1 MQSFIE
7 EVLNQIKNEGIN
19 FSESIFI
26 LPSKRAGTF
35 LKSKLQN
42 YIDGTSFSPEVL
54 SIEEFVEQI
63 SGLRQATSLE
73 LLFKLYTV
81 YKDSHVTKDV
91 ESFDH
96 FSKWSKTLLQDFN
109 EIDRYL
115 INADDVFDYMSA
127 SQLIKRW
134 SLETNEKELISNYI
148 EFWKSIK
155 SYYYSYNS
163 ELISDRIGYQGL
175 IYRSASEAVEAYAK
189 KTSKK
194 HIFLGFNALNS
205 AEQSIIQHL
214 LNKAKGVLYWD
225 MESLYMENPY
235 HSAGLFSRTYKNDW
249 SFYKENP
256 FQWINSNYSKPKNI
270 EVIACTKSV
279 GQSKHIGHLLKKL
292 SNSNTIQNTA
302 LVLGDESLLMPVL
315 NSIPEGVDNINIT
328 MGLPLKLVPLASLFE
343 YLFKIHQLKSKKYYY
358 KDVIA
363 LLSNQILQFVLKD
376 SRKAI
381 AHIQKN
387 NITNISK
394 EGILEL
400 IPNQN
405 NLINL
410 LFGDWSSTSSSIEKC
425 LDIVEVLRNQLVE
438 DKDTNG
444 LELEYL
450 YRFNELFLEIKTLND
465 TYNYIN
471 DVKTLHSIY
480 KELLNSET
488 LDFRGEPLEGLQI
501 MGMLESR
508 VLDFETVIISSVNE
522 GILPGGKTN
531 NSFIPFDFKLNKK
544 LPTYREKDAV
554 YTYHFYNLIQ
564 RAKNVYILYNTEVDA
579 LQGGEKSR
587 FITQLDV
594 EGIHNLSY
602 KTASAV
608 IPKIETQLIEI
619 EKTGAVVNKLK
630 LIASSG
636 FSPSSL
642 TNYFRNPLDFYY
654 EKVLGVKNELEVEET
669 VAYNTLGTILHN
681 TLENFYKPY
690 EGKFLQVKDI
700 ETMKSSI
707 ENTVMYHFQQEFK
720 KGDIST
726 GKNLII
732 FEIAKRYISNFLDAE
747 LRTIKSGKQLKILAI
762 ETKNEVEIDIP
773 ELNFSVRLKGKV
785 DRVDSLDGVTRI
797 IDYKSGKVEKNKV
810 EIVDWIYITTDYDK
824 YSKSFQVLSYAYMM
838 HKENK
843 VSLPL
848 EAGII
853 SFKNLQSGFMKFG
866 KKDSDRGK
874 GDTVI
879 TTEVLTEF
887 EKELKKLIIEICN
900 PDLNFIEKEIN

>member
-7 EVLNQIKNEGIN
+7 EVLNQIKNEGIS
-19 FSESIFI
+19 FSESVFI

-42 YIDGTSFSPEVL
+42 YIQGTSFSPEVL
-54 SIEEFVEQI
+54 SIEEFIEQL

-73 LLFKLYTV
+73 LLFKLYAVHKNSNTS
-81 YKDSHVTKDV
+81 KNV
-91 ESFDH
+91 ESFDT

-115 INADDVFDYMSA
+115 INADDIFDYMSA

-134 SLETNEKELISNYI
+134 SLESNSTGLISNYI

-155 SYYYSYNS
+155 SYYYNYNS
-163 ELISDRIGYQGL
+163 ELVTGRIGYQGL
-175 IYRSASEAVEAYAK
+175 IYRSASEAVEVYTK
-189 KTSKK
+189 YTSKN

-214 LNKAKGVLYWD
+214 LNKDKGALYWD
-225 MESLYMENPY
+225 MESVYMDNPY
-235 HSAGLFSRTYKNDW
+235 HSAGLFSRVYKNDW
-249 SFYKENP
+249 DFYKKNP
-256 FQWINSNYSKPKNI
+256 FYWVHSNYSKPKNI

-279 GQSKHIGHLLKKL
+279 GQSKYIGHLLKKL
-292 SNSNTIQNTA
+292 SGSATIQNTA
-302 LVLGDESLLMPVL
+302 LVLGEESLLIPVL

-343 YLFKIHQLKSKKYYY
+343 YLFKIHQVKSNKYYY

-381 AHIQKN
+381 VHIQKN
-387 NITNISK
+387 NITSISK
-394 EGILEL
+394 EELLEL
-400 IPNQN
+400 VPNQS
-405 NLINL
+405 NL
-410 LFGDWSSTSSSIEKC
+410 LILLFEDWSTTSSSIEKC
-425 LDIVEVLRNQLVE
+425 LAIIEVLRNHLIE
-438 DKDTNG
+438 DKSTNR

-450 YRFNELFLEIKTLND
+450 YRFNELFLEIKSLND
-465 TYNYIN
+465 SYNYIN
-471 DVKTLHSIY
+471 DVKTLFSLY
-480 KELLNSET
+480 KELLSTET

-531 NSFIPFDFKLNKK
+531 NSFIPYDFKVNKK

-554 YTYHFYNLIQ
+554 YTYHFYSLIQ
-564 RAKNVYILYNTEVDA
+564 RAKNIYILYNTEVDA

-594 EGIHNLSY
+594 EGIHDITY

-619 EKTGAVVNKLK
+619 EKTSAVVNKLK
-630 LIASSG
+630 SIAFSG

-642 TNYFRNPLDFYY
+642 TNYIRNPLDFYY
-654 EKVLGVKNELEVEET
+654 EKVLGVRNELEVEET

-681 TLENFYKPY
+681 TLEDFYKPF

-700 ETMKSSI
+700 ENMKSSI
-707 ENTVMYHFQQEFK
+707 ESTVMLHFQKEFK

-747 LRTIKSGKQLKILAI
+747 LTTIKSGKQLKILAI

-773 ELNFSVRLKGKV
+773 ELDFTVRLKGKV
-785 DRVDSLDGVTRI
+785 DRVDNLNGVTRI
-797 IDYKSGKVEKNKV
+797 IDYKSGKIEKKKV
-810 EIVDWIYITTDYDK
+810 EIVDWNDITTDYNK
-824 YSKSFQVLSYAYMM
+824 YSKSFQVLTYAYMM

-874 GDTVI
+874 ADSVI
-879 TTEVLTEF
+879 TTEVLSEF

-900 PDLNFIEKEIN
+900 PELNFIEKEIE